1 MDALLWT
8 NKEADVVA
16 DEQEDSGTGFQ
27 PSRYSPPNGRNSICL
42 GREDPQRTDMGLG
55 KRAAQIVYPTQSNGL

>member
-16 DEQEDSGTGFQ
+16 DEQEDSRIGFQ
-27 PSRYSPPNGRNSICL
+27 TSRYSPPNGRKSIYL
-42 GREDPQRTDMGLG
+42 EREDPPQTDMGLG
-55 KRAAQIVYPTQSNGL
+55 KRAAQIVYPT